1 MTPDQTTIEEFH
13 KLFYD
18 SALTTWAST
27 YWLGVQAEKYPCDL
41 WIYQE
46 IITELKPDFI
56 IETGTRFGGSALFMA
71 SICDLLGQGQVIT
84 VDIEALASSPTV
96 RPPHPRV
103 TYLTGSSTSPDVLAD
118 VRARVESARCVMV
131 ILDSDHTMTHV
142 LDEMKL
148 YADLVTTDSYMIVE
162 DTNINGHPVASS
174 FGRGP
179 MEAVQLFLAGTED
192 FLVDRSREKLL
203 LSFNPGGFLR
213 KVSGGGVRSRLLAA
227 EGRLEQLQEEHEQLQ
242 EEVASLTARAEE
254 AKRQLLDE
262 VAAQAARADEAKRQL
277 LDEVAAQ
284 AARADEARQLIEERD
299 AIIVDKEQGLVRV
312 QEQLAQ
318 ADSVRQAVEH
328 SASWRLTEPLR
339 GAKRFLKGG

>member
-1 MTPDQTTIEEFH
+1 VTPDQTTIDEFH
-13 KLFYD
+13 KLLYD

-46 IITELKPDFI
+46 IITELKPDI
-56 IETGTRFGGSALFMA
+56 IVETGTRFGGSALFMA

-118 VRARVESARCVMV
+118 IRARVEPASCVMV

-179 MEAVQLFLAGTED
+179 MEAVQVFLAGTED

-213 KVSGGGVRSRLLAA
+213 KVTGGGVRSRLLAA
-227 EGRLEQLQEEHEQLQ
+227 EGRLEQLQEE
-242 EEVASLTARAEE
+242 VAT
-254 AKRQLLDE
+254 QT
-262 VAAQAARADEAKRQL
+262 ARADEAKRQL
-277 LDEVAAQ
+277 LDEVAAETARADEAKRQ
-284 AARADEARQLIEERD
+284 LLDEVAAETARADEARQLIEERD
-299 AIIVDKEQGLVRV
+299 AIIVEKEQGLVRS